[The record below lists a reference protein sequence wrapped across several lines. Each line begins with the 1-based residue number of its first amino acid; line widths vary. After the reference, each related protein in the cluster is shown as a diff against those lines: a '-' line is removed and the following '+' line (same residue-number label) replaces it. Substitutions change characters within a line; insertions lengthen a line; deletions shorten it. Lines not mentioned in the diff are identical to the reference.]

1 MLWGCWD
8 SRKLHEFSFLLFLF
22 FLLLGYPL
30 VLLSTNFRVA
40 GRSGSAGATRHDAKL
55 FFPHASVSEAPAAWA
70 SVASGLVA
78 SALAAS
84 AWVALG
90 HGLGARPR
98 PVASGRGFGPWPWV
112 LGLGALG
119 LGLGSSAVV
128 VTVNCSDL
136 GLMSG

>member
-1 MLWGCWD
+1 MN
-8 SRKLHEFSFLLFLF
+8 SAFFFFVF

-40 GRSGSAGATRHDAKL
+40 GRSGSAGATCHDAKL
-55 FFPHASVSEAPAAWA
+55 FFPHASVSEASAAWA

-84 AWVALG
+84 AWVAS
-90 HGLGARPR
+90 GLGARPR

-112 LGLGALG
+112 LALGA
-119 LGLGSSAVV
+119 
-128 VTVNCSDL
+128 
-136 GLMSG
+136 

>member
-8 SRKLHEFSFLLFLF
+8 NRKMNAFSFF
-22 FLLLGYPL
+22 FLILGYPL
-30 VLLSTNFRVA
+30 ALLSKNFRVA
-40 GRSGSAGATRHDAKL
+40 GRSGSAGATCHDAKL
-55 FFPHASVSEAPAAWA
+55 FFPHASVSEASAAWA

-112 LGLGALG
+112 LGLEALG
-119 LGLGSSAVV
+119 LALALRLWLSQSIARTLDSCLGE
-128 VTVNCSDL
+128 N
-136 GLMSG
+136 